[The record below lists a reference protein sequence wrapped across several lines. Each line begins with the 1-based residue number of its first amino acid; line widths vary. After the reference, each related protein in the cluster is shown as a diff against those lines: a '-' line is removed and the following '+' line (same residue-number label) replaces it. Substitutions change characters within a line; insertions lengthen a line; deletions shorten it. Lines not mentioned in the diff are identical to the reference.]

1 METLQWIL
9 TRLLAMNGLWIL
21 ATVFFIA
28 ILLRALCGL
37 ILGSGAC
44 RSFLHEQDQQGGFD
58 HA

>member
-21 ATVFFIA
+21 ATVFFVA
-28 ILLRALCGL
+28 ILLRALCSL

-44 RSFLHEQDQQGGFD
+44 RSFLHEQDQEGEFG